1 MENYVFT
8 NKTSLSNEIC
18 NLIIKKYE
26 NESMK
31 WQGQTL
37 SGVNLDIKD
46 SIDFVIPKNKI
57 DGAEEWCD
65 IYELLEKELNN
76 NVKEYIH
83 KLDDIINIKYNN
95 SYTTFSKNFLTSQLF
110 QVQRY
115 DKNKGKYIYHNDFT
129 CDWDNKKFRVLTF
142 LWYLNDVDEGGETE
156 FWGNYKIKP
165 ERGKLILFPASWVFP
180 HSGLM
185 PISNDKYI
193 ITGWLYLHE

>member
-8 NKTSLSNEIC
+8 NKTSLSHEIC
-18 NLIIKKYE
+18 YLIIKKYE

-31 WQGQTL
+31 CQGQTL

-46 SIDFVIPKNKI
+46 SIDFVIPKNTI
-57 DGAEEWCD
+57 NGAEEWSD

-95 SYTTFSKNFLTSQLF
+95 SYTTFSKNFLTSPLF

-115 DKNKGKYIYHNDFT
+115 NKNKGKYIYHDDFM
-129 CDWDNKKFRVLTF
+129 CDWDSKKYRVLTF
-142 LWYLNDVDEGGETE
+142 L
-156 FWGNYKIKP
+156 NYKIKP